1 MPVEC
6 YTAHNVEKAPS
17 IVYWYKPETSTGIEE
32 IKPETST
39 VCNAKGIYSIDGKK
53 LNAVPAKGL
62 YIVNGKKVIKLK

>member
-32 IKPETST
+32 IQQETAT
-39 VCNAKGIYSIDGKK
+39 VGNAKGIYSIDGKK
-53 LNAVPAKGL
+53 MNAIPAKGL